1 MKKPLRH
8 AFSLI
13 EVVIAL
19 GIFAFCAI
27 AIFSL
32 LPVAM
37 NSVQSV
43 YNESNANNIAES
55 LAGIWEVVPT
65 NNTNIINS
73 NFPLTNFTIGAL
85 TDSTNYFFDEFGRQT
100 TLADAVLAMRYSA
113 TTSDP
118 PLTNSFSVTMDFY
131 WPAATINNANAKPGR
146 SFNYIFTK

>member
-1 MKKPLRH
+1 MKKPPRH

-19 GIFAFCAI
+19 GIFAFCAVG
-27 AIFSL
+27 IFGM

-37 NSVQSV
+37 RSVQSV

-55 LAGIWEVVPT
+55 LAGMWEVVPT
-65 NNTNIINS
+65 TNTTITNL
-73 NFPLTNFTIGAL
+73 PLTNFYIGSSNA
-85 TDSTNYFFDEFGRQT
+85 SISYFDEFGRQT
-100 TLADAVLAMRYSA
+100 NLDGAALAMRYAASNLP
-113 TTSDP
+113 D

>member
-1 MKKPLRH
+1 MKKPPRH
-8 AFSLI
+8 AFSMI

-55 LAGIWEVVPT
+55 LAGMWEVVPT
-65 NNTNIINS
+65 TNTNITNL
-73 NFPLTNFTIGAL
+73 PLTNFHIGSSNA
-85 TDSTNYFFDEFGRQT
+85 SISYFDEFGRET
-100 TLADAVLAMRYSA
+100 TQADAVLAMRYAA
-113 TTSDP
+113 TP
-118 PLTNSFSVTMDFY
+118 MAAPLTNSFSVTMDFY
-131 WPAATINNANAKPGR
+131 WPAASINNANAKPGG